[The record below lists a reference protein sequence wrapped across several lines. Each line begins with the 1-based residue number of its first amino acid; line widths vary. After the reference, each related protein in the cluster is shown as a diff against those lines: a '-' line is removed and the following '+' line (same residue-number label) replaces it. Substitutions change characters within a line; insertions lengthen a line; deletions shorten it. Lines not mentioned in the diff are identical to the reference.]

1 MHHTFDV
8 AIRIETRAMRAIA
21 LARRRD
27 QPKALIM
34 AQCLLM
40 HLGFERCHT
49 YYVPCAVAFLGHL
62 RSSLSC
68 RVYFGSPAACQLL
81 KQLALL
87 AGQAHGQHDFDTS
100 KEVTIAVTAQARH
113 ALVCQ
118 AEHAP
123 VLRLRRD
130 GQNESAPVRGGYR
143 PFPPPHPSNHV
154 PIYIGL
160 PTLPPSPLN
169 PIRFSPH
176 PP

>member
-1 MHHTFDV
+1 MHYTFDV

-87 AGQAHGQHDFDTS
+87 VGQAHGQHDFDTS

-143 PFPPPHPSNHV
+143 EFPSPQCWNPGR
-154 PIYIGL
+154 IYIARQ
-160 PTLPPSPLN
+160 TIPLVRLKR
-169 PIRFSPH
+169 IGFE
-176 PP
+176 